1 MQNEKALSAAVIGV
15 MALELLPIYAVAAD
29 ITQDS
34 KNKSGEINVNYDLDT
49 AYTVTIPASVNFTD
63 SERTIDRPL
72 QANGVRIEDGK
83 ALTITISSSNGFTMK
98 HTKNSGSGIDYH
110 LMVDQVTIPNE
121 NHCKVLTVNAGEDSG
136 AATLS
141 FVTELNKDNA
151 IYAGNY
157 TDTITFTV
165 SVESQKQ

>member
-1 MQNEKALSAAVIGV
+1 MKKILSSAVIGV
-15 MALELLPIYAVAAD
+15 MIFELLPIHSLAAD

-34 KNKSGEINVNYDLDT
+34 ASKSGEINVNYDMST
-49 AYTVTIPASVNFTD
+49 EYTVTIPASVNFTD

-72 QANGVRIEDGK
+72 QANDVRIDDGK
-83 ALTITISSSNGFTMK
+83 ALNITISSQNSFKMK

-110 LMVDQVTIPNE
+110 LMIDHAIIPDE
-121 NHCKVLTVNAGEDSG
+121 NNYNVLTVNAGEGSG
-136 AATLS
+136 SAILS

-151 IYAGNY
+151 LYTGIY

-165 SVESQKQ
+165 SID

>member
-1 MQNEKALSAAVIGV
+1 MKKILSSAVTGV
-15 MALELLPIYAVAAD
+15 MIFELLPIHSFAAD

-34 KNKSGEINVNYDLDT
+34 TNKGWEINVNYDMST
-49 AYTVTIPASVNFTD
+49 EYTVTIPASVNFTD

-72 QANGVRIEDGK
+72 QANDVRIDDGK
-83 ALTITISSSNGFTMK
+83 ALNITISSQNGFKMK

-110 LMVDQVTIPNE
+110 LMINNAIIPDE
-121 NHCKVLTVNAGEDSG
+121 NNYNVLTVNAGEGSG
-136 AATLS
+136 SAILS

-151 IYAGNY
+151 FYTGNY

-165 SVESQKQ
+165 SID